1 MNRII
6 ILLIFI
12 PLIFSSCSNLKHS
25 KFKKKSNAKE
35 FVISKYGKPNIIE
48 NNEEL
53 EVWKY
58 ESDKRLKNNRTIVF
72 NENKII
78 SHQKKL
84 KPIPFVITNALGYG
98 ATILA
103 GFGLIAVLL
112 GHV

>member
-1 MNRII
+1 M
-6 ILLIFI
+6 
-12 PLIFSSCSNLKHS
+12 
-25 KFKKKSNAKE
+25 
-35 FVISKYGKPNIIE
+35 ISKYGKPNIIE

-58 ESDKRLKNNRTIVF
+58 ESNRSLKNNRTIIF

-84 KPIPFVITNALGYG
+84 KPIPFVIINTLGYG
-98 ATILA
+98 TTILV
-103 GFGLIAVLL
+103 GFGLIAVML

>member
-1 MNRII
+1 MKKL
-6 ILLIFI
+6 ILLLMFI
-12 PLIFSSCSNLKHS
+12 PLICTSCSNLKHS
-25 KFKKKSNAKE
+25 KFKKKSNVKE

-48 NNEEL
+48 NKEEF

-58 ESDKRLKNNRTIVF
+58 ESDRILKNNRTIVF
-72 NENKII
+72 KENKII

-103 GFGLIAVLL
+103 GFGLIAGML
-112 GHV
+112 GHF